1 MEKPPSVVVLS
12 MDDITRIETMLSS
25 LGRALD
31 TLFDRRLVEPR
42 SCPDDTDTFDD
53 VAHKVHRDYLF

>member
-1 MEKPPSVVVLS
+1 MQNPPSIIVLS
-12 MDDITRIETMLSS
+12 LDDVARIETMLAS
-25 LGRALD
+25 LSRALD

-53 VAHKVHRDYLF
+53 VVDKVHRDYLF